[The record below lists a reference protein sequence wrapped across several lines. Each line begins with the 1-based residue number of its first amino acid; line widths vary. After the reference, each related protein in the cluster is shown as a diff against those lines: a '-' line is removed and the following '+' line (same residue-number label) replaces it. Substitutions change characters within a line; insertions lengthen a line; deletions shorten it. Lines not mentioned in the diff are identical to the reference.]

1 MSGQEAVLQMVILR
15 DGMLVGTEVFTPGTY
30 RLGSAPQMELRLE
43 DPTVQVLHATIYFQ
57 NGKAVIQDNSRGALL
72 VNGRPVSVCE
82 VRPLDEIR
90 CGPFALKGRI
100 VPRGETMAKPKLPP
114 EVEALLRGAPAPVSN
129 PPVRLPIVQGRA
141 EAKPAQVAAIPPPA
155 VPLRPVGP
163 SRLQEAPAR
172 PAPAL
177 TPAPAGPKSSTGSPQ
192 RLEVDWSLTPMPEE
206 FAAAIK
212 NGAARKA
219 QPHPVPSPAPAHRK
233 AAILRVQESPSRQR
247 GPSRLYFE
255 VRWGRT
261 RQEARS
267 FGPDKKPVIA
277 GTSKEATLPLWGFS
291 LPGDAYPI
299 AHSTGRRGYRLFI
312 PPHARLERWKSD
324 GRFYPPAPSDVET
337 DGVRNFIHLSD
348 GMAVR
353 LSEGQMSLLAYVA
366 PRPERPFVNPLR
378 GLPWLFLAMLALLT
392 SGVVYWFIY
401 GPKAPEIADFVPR
414 NVPPVALRL
423 ITPVKPRPVKPIPK
437 KIEEAKPEPV
447 KEAKV
452 AEPRPVVTHRK
463 THRQPREVKPEPAPP
478 PPPESKAM
486 QALAKLSAAGPATG
500 NILAAVDKLG
510 SGPGS
515 KNTKNSNYKL
525 SGLIGKSPIANA
537 GLGTFGLGGGGKGG
551 GGLLGREIL
560 RGKGGGGIGAL
571 GAGSVGRG
579 TVAGTVSR
587 ASARTISA
595 TGSVDREAVARTVNA
610 HLQEVRACYE
620 RALLKE
626 PGLAGKVVLEWTI
639 SLSGEV
645 ATAKTKT
652 STLHNSAVES
662 CILQDLKSWRF
673 PPAKGGLVIVSYP
686 FLFNSVGY

>member
-1 MSGQEAVLQMVILR
+1 MVILR

-90 CGPFALKGRI
+90 CGPFALKGRV
-100 VPRGETMAKPKLPP
+100 VPRGEAMPKPKLPP
-114 EVEALLRGAPAPVSN
+114 EVEALLRGGLAPVSS
-129 PPVRLPIVQGRA
+129 PALRLPVVQGRGEPRA
-141 EAKPAQVAAIPPPA
+141 PQVAAPLPPA
-155 VPLRPVGP
+155 APLRPVGP
-163 SRLQEAPAR
+163 SRASEPTAR
-172 PAPAL
+172 PALP
-177 TPAPAGPKSSTGSPQ
+177 PAPAIQPSASISPE
-192 RLEVDWSLTPMPEE
+192 RLEVDWSLTPMPED
-206 FAAAIK
+206 FAGAIR
-212 NGAARKA
+212 NGAALKA
-219 QPHPVPSPAPAHRK
+219 RPLAVPSPAPTRKK
-233 AAILRVQESPSRQR
+233 AAVLKVQESPSRHR
-247 GPSRLYFE
+247 GPSRLFFE
-255 VRWGRT
+255 VRWGRA
-261 RQEARS
+261 RQEACS

-277 GTSKEATLPLWGFS
+277 GTSKDATLPLWGFS
-291 LPGDAYPI
+291 LPDDAYPI
-299 AHSTGRRGYRLFI
+299 AHSVGSRGYRLFI

-324 GRFYPPAPSDVET
+324 GRFYPPAPSEVET

-378 GLPWLFLAMLALLT
+378 GLPWLFLTMLALLS
-392 SGVVYWFIY
+392 SGLIYWLVY
-401 GPKAPEIADFVPR
+401 GPKAPEMADFVPR
-414 NVPPVALRL
+414 NIPPVALRL
-423 ITPVKPRPVKPIPK
+423 ITPVKPRPVKEIPK
-437 KIEEAKPEPV
+437 KLEELKPEPKPEPV

-452 AEPRPVVTHRK
+452 AETKPVVTHRR
-463 THRQPREVKPEPAPP
+463 THRQPREVKPDPAPAPP
-478 PPPESKAM
+478 PPPENKAL

-500 NILAAVDKLG
+500 HILAAVDKLG

-515 KNTKNSNYKL
+515 KNTKNNNYKL

-551 GGLLGREIL
+551 GGMLGREIL

-579 TVAGTVSR
+579 SVAGTVSR

-595 TGSVDREAVARTVNA
+595 QGSVDREAVARTVNS

-639 SLSGEV
+639 SQSGDV
-645 ATAKTKT
+645 ASAKTKT

-662 CILQDLKSWRF
+662 CILQGLKSWRF